1 MSRIF
6 ISYRRSDSMAITGR
20 IYDRLVAAFG
30 ARNIFKDVDAIPPGV
45 DFRTYIDD
53 ALSKASVVVV
63 IIGQQW
69 VLTTDDYGK
78 RRLNNPDDFVRIEV
92 ETALKRENVL
102 VIPVLVND
110 ARMPPAEMLPPSLKE
125 LAYRNS
131 LEVRNDP
138 DFNHDVSHLIGVIR
152 ARMPRARRTL
162 MLGLA
167 LVALAVILVAG
178 LLLPQLNNYTLT
190 TAETATSI
198 VTTNQA
204 VAAALTQ
211 TAAQPTT
218 APTSATPA
226 PTEATVTNNPTVE
239 ATQVVSAAPTVLY
252 PDGRPLQALYDDSSF
267 YILNTGSSPVPVG
280 KLAFET
286 IDAGGKPTGR
296 RFDGS
301 DWARFTEQVSPGNCD
316 ALEIAQFPRYL
327 RPNACKKYNALRTP
341 PTSSTST
348 VFWSSTLNVPQFRVL
363 WGSDEIARCDIAAK
377 KCDFNVPKE

>member
-30 ARNIFKDVDAIPPGV
+30 VHNIFKDVDAIPPGV

-110 ARMPPAEMLPPSLKE
+110 ARMPPPEMLPPSLKE

-138 DFNHDVSHLIGVIR
+138 DFNHDVSHLIEVVR
-152 ARMPRARRTL
+152 TRMPRSRRML
-162 MLGLA
+162 ALGLA
-167 LVALAVILVAG
+167 VVALAAILAAG
-178 LLLPQLNNYTLT
+178 LLLPRLNNS
-190 TAETATSI
+190 ANADQTATAISS
-198 VTTNQA
+198 TNQA
-204 VAAALTQ
+204 VAAALTR
-211 TAAQPTT
+211 TAAQPSP
-218 APTSATPA
+218 APASATPA
-226 PTEATVTNNPTVE
+226 PTAEATPTVSPTAE
-239 ATQVVSAAPTVLY
+239 ATQAVSAAPTVLY

-267 YILNTGSSPVPVG
+267 YILNTGSSAVPVAN
-280 KLAFET
+280 LAFEA
-286 IDAGGKPTGR
+286 IDAGGQPAGR
-296 RFDGS
+296 RFDG
-301 DWARFTEQVSPGNCD
+301 DEWARFTETVTPGNCD

-341 PTSSTST
+341 ATSSAST
-348 VFWSSTLNVPQFRVL
+348 VFWSSTLKVPQFRVL

-377 KCDFNVPKE
+377 KCDFRVPKS

>member
-30 ARNIFKDVDAIPPGV
+30 PRNIFKDVDAIPPGV

-110 ARMPPAEMLPPSLKE
+110 ARMPPPEMLPPSLKE

-138 DFNHDVSHLIGVIR
+138 DFNHDVSHLIEVVR
-152 ARMPRARRTL
+152 ARMPRSRRL
-162 MLGLA
+162 LLLGLA
-167 LVALAVILVAG
+167 VAALAVILVAG
-178 LLLPQLNNYTLT
+178 LLLPRLNNPAS
-190 TAETATSI
+190 AETATSI
-198 VTTNQA
+198 SSTNQA

-211 TAAQPTT
+211 TAAQPTA
-218 APTSATPA
+218 APVSATPA
-226 PTEATVTNNPTVE
+226 PTAEVTPAVSPTAE
-239 ATQVVSAAPTVLY
+239 ATQTVSAAPTVRY
-252 PDGRPLQALYDDSSF
+252 PDGRPLQALYEDSSF
-267 YILNTGSSPVPVG
+267 YLLNTGSSAVPVAD
-280 KLAFET
+280 LAFEA
-286 IDAGGKPTGR
+286 IDASGQPVGR
-296 RFDGS
+296 RFDG
-301 DWARFTEQVSPGNCD
+301 DEWARFTENVLPGNCD
-316 ALEIAQFPRYL
+316 ALEISQFPRYL

-377 KCDFNVPKE
+377 KCDFNVPKG